1 MGYRWNGME
10 LILILAAVLACLVA
24 GVAVAAMS
32 ARGRRPPLRLDND
45 LDERDED
52 FLLTEV
58 GPTRSP
64 IDRSADV
71 LEAEDVPQPRLVQR
85 PAREH

>member
-1 MGYRWNGME
+1 ME
-10 LILILAAVLACLVA
+10 LVLILAAVLACLVA

-45 LDERDED
+45 LDERDTD
-52 FLLTEV
+52 VLLADV
-58 GPTRSP
+58 RPARSP

-71 LEAEDVPQPRLVQR
+71 LEPEAAPPPRLAQR

>member
-1 MGYRWNGME
+1 ME
-10 LILILAAVLACLVA
+10 LVLILAAVLACLVA

-45 LDERDED
+45 LDERDTD
-52 FLLTEV
+52 VLLADV
-58 GPTRSP
+58 RPARSP

-71 LEAEDVPQPRLVQR
+71 LEPEAAPPRLAQR